1 MNFGDYQIEAA
12 KTAIYTDRN
21 YPALGLAEES
31 GELLGIIAKAVRD
44 NRGQLTVTDIARLQK
59 EAGDVL
65 WMLAMVCMEYG
76 LNLQEVAELNV
87 FKLRDRQS
95 RGVLGGRGD
104 DR

>member
-1 MNFGDYQIEAA
+1 
-12 KTAIYTDRN
+12 
-21 YPALGLAEES
+21 
-31 GELLGIIAKAVRD
+31 
-44 NRGQLTVTDIARLQK
+44 
-59 EAGDVL
+59 VL

-76 LNLQEVAELNV
+76 INLQEVAELNV